1 MKKISERLRQQ
12 LDFVLEI
19 DQLKDVYRQN
29 LILDGSR
36 RENDTEHSWH
46 IAVMAIIFK
55 EYAVEPVDLEK
66 VLKMLLLHDLVEI
79 DAGDTFC
86 YDEQAGQDKQ
96 EREIKAADRL
106 YGLLPAEMGAE
117 LQGLW
122 LEFEEQQTAEARFA
136 ACLDRLQPFLNNY
149 HIRGGTWQMHPVT
162 SEQVR
167 RRMAPVQAICP
178 ELGEYVGRLI
188 EDAVQK
194 GFLAK

>member
-106 YGLLPAEMGAE
+106 YGLLPAEMG
-117 LQGLW
+117 G
-122 LEFEEQQTAEARFA
+122 RS
-136 ACLDRLQPFLNNY
+136 C
-149 HIRGGTWQMHPVT
+149 RG
-162 SEQVR
+162 
-167 RRMAPVQAICP
+167 
-178 ELGEYVGRLI
+178 
-188 EDAVQK
+188 AVA
-194 GFLAK
+194 GI